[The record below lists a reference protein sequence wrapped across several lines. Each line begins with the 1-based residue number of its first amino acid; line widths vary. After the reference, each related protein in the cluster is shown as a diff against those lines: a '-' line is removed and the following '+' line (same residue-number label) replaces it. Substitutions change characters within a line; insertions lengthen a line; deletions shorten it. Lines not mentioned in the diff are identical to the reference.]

1 MNPSARIRD
10 WAVLALL
17 LLVSMAIMVNKNVT
31 VTRSLR
37 AVSLQTVSGLES
49 QFSRIGAFMRAQ
61 EENETLREH
70 NIVMSS
76 QLARLRDAQLENE
89 RLRGLLAL
97 RDTLNVPSLAVRIVA
112 RDVHR
117 QKNFVIIDAGESDGL
132 ASDMAVVDDNGVI
145 GKVVQPGDDYS
156 LVQTYLNTDFRVPGL
171 IQPLQTFGIVRWDG
185 TQLDRLLLDYVVR
198 TEPVRKGQLV
208 VTSGSSIFPSGI
220 PIGTVDSV
228 AVRAGENLLEIFLTP
243 ATAIGSAKHAF
254 VILKTPDDELEALQR
269 ANP

>member
-1 MNPSARIRD
+1 MNVSARIRD

-17 LLVSMAIMVNKNVT
+17 LLISLAVMVNKNVT
-31 VTRSLR
+31 VTRALR
-37 AVSLQTVSGLES
+37 AVSLQTISGLES
-49 QFSRIGAFMRAQ
+49 QFSRIGTFMRAQ

-89 RLRGLLAL
+89 RLRAMLSL
-97 RDTLNVPSLAVRIVA
+97 RDTLETPTLAVRVVA
-112 RDVHR
+112 RDIHR
-117 QKNFVIIDAGESDGL
+117 QKNFLVIDAGASDGL
-132 ASDMAVVDDNGVI
+132 ASDMAVVDDNGII
-145 GKVVQPGDDYS
+145 GKVVLPGDDYS

-208 VTSGSSIFPSGI
+208 VTAGSSIFPSGM

-228 AVRAGENLLEIFLTP
+228 AVRTGENLLEIFLTP
-243 ATAIGSAKHAF
+243 ASPIGSARHAF
-254 VILKTPDDELEALQR
+254 VILKTPDVELERLQG

>member
-132 ASDMAVVDDNGVI
+132 ASDMAVVDDHGVI

-156 LVQTYLNTDFRVPGL
+156 LVQSYLNTDFRVPGL

-243 ATAIGSAKHAF
+243 ATPIGSAKHAF
-254 VILKTPDDELEALQR
+254 VLLRTPDEELDGLLQR
-269 ANP
+269 NP